1 MQLTSN
7 SLQKKKSTSQSA
19 QNNLDLSTLWTYTS
33 YMIKTLKYEIT
44 NETIKSVVDFLN
56 EYEFDGRN
64 VLTVELVLNDKKLS
78 KYIFRRDTISDIL
91 NGDILEVWNGDGF
104 CDIFDYV
111 NE

>member
-1 MQLTSN
+1 
-7 SLQKKKSTSQSA
+7 
-19 QNNLDLSTLWTYTS
+19 
-33 YMIKTLKYEIT
+33 MIKTLKYEIT

-78 KYIFRRDTISDIL
+78 KYLFRKDTISDIL
-91 NGDILEVWNGDGF
+91 NGDILEVWNDDGF

>member
-1 MQLTSN
+1 
-7 SLQKKKSTSQSA
+7 
-19 QNNLDLSTLWTYTS
+19 
-33 YMIKTLKYEIT
+33 MIKTLKYEIT